1 MSSFFSIKLIT
12 SYPTHLWEDSLF
24 FLEKAVELT
33 EQPDTWH
40 VATYLRG
47 CIYFS
52 ATAFEASCAKLFQDD
67 PNFSKRGGILKGIK
81 RELQKKYG
89 TSPFDPDNP
98 YWKNVQEK
106 LECRNTYTH
115 RVTDQATLFQADI
128 QSAADVAV
136 TLLRA
141 LKEVYKLC
149 DQPADPWI
157 DEYQS
162 QFKRYLSN

>member
-12 SYPTHLWEDSLF
+12 SHTMHLWEDSLF

-33 EQPDTWH
+33 EQQDTWH

-52 ATAFEASCAKLFQDD
+52 ATAFEGSCADICQK
-67 PNFSKRGGILKGIK
+67 PEFSNHIGVLKGIK
-81 RELQKKYG
+81 KELRENHG
-89 TSPFDPDNP
+89 VSTFDPDSP

-106 LECRNTYTH
+106 LNRRNAFTH
-115 RVTDQATLFQADI
+115 RVTDQAELLQADI
-128 QSAADVAV
+128 QSAADIAV
-136 TLLRA
+136 TFLKA
-141 LKEVYKLC
+141 LKEIYKLFNKPV
-149 DQPADPWI
+149 DQWI

-162 QFKRYLSN
+162 QFERYLSN